1 MILSSARIHRP
12 RPTGQHKGE
21 HFCDTPVSVLHVVK
35 SLGLGGTEK
44 VAQLLATNLDRSRYA
59 VAVYSPTDGERG
71 TMLRAAGIPT
81 YIGKSIEETL
91 FRVNPAI
98 IHVHRAGWPE
108 PRLMRPIVLYARA
121 HPYTRIV
128 ETNVFGRY
136 DPSPWGRAVHCT
148 LFVSAFCAKRYEALY
163 GIAARPPRFQVLYN
177 PVETDFLANRCIA
190 PEKRD
195 FSRPVIGRLSRPDPG
210 KWSSLALDFLLEVSA
225 ARPEFSYLVVGG
237 IDAAY
242 EFVKRNGLAAH
253 VRFLEPLVTEDEL
266 ADFLNNLS
274 VFAHANDTGESF
286 GMSIAEA
293 MCAGLPVVT
302 HPCAFPKDNAQIELV
317 EHGRTGL
324 VAATAHEYAQA
335 VLWLL
340 DRPEEARRMG
350 RAARDKAVSLYSTS
364 LIAGQLADVY
374 DGLLRD
380 SMQRNGTRG

>member
-1 MILSSARIHRP
+1 MVLSHSRIQNRTDSRKNANIP
-12 RPTGQHKGE
+12 GAPI
-21 HFCDTPVSVLHVVK
+21 PVLHVVK

-44 VAQLLATNLDRSRYA
+44 TAQLFATHLDRSRYA
-59 VAVYSPTDGERG
+59 PAVHSPTDGERG
-71 TMLRAAGIPT
+71 PELRAAGIPT
-81 YIGKSIEETL
+81 HIGKNIEDTL
-91 FRVNPAI
+91 SRVNPTI

-108 PRLMRPIVLYARA
+108 PALMRPLVLYARTRR
-121 HPYTRIV
+121 HVRIV

-148 LFVSAFCAKRYEALY
+148 LFVSAFCAERYEKLY
-163 GIAARPPRFQVLYN
+163 NIPARPPRFRVLYN
-177 PVETDFLANRCIA
+177 PVEADFLANRCVA

-210 KWSSLALDFLLEVSA
+210 KWSSLALDFLPELRVA
-225 ARPEFSYLVVGG
+225 APEFSYLVVGG

-242 EFVKRNGLAAH
+242 EFVRRNGLETN
-253 VRFLEPLVTEDEL
+253 VRFLEPLATEEEL
-266 ADFLNNLS
+266 AGFLDRLS

-286 GMSIAEA
+286 GMCIAEA

-302 HPCAFPKDNAQIELV
+302 HPCAFPKDNAQLELV

-324 VAATAHEYAQA
+324 VAATAREYAQA

-340 DRPEEARRMG
+340 NHPPEARRMG
-350 RAARDKAVSLYSTS
+350 RAAREKALSSYAAP

-374 DGLLRD
+374 DGLLQD
-380 SMQRNGTRG
+380 SMQRNGACG

>member
-1 MILSSARIHRP
+1 MILSSTRAQSPHLA
-12 RPTGQHKGE
+12 GQHKVAR
-21 HFCDTPVSVLHVVK
+21 FCDTPVSVLHVVK

-44 VAQLLATNLDRSRYA
+44 VAQLFATNLDSSRYT

-71 TMLRAAGIPT
+71 AILRAAGIPT

-91 FRVNPAI
+91 LRVNPTI

-108 PRLMRPIVLYARA
+108 PRLMRPIVLYAQT
-121 HPYTRIV
+121 HPHARIV

-148 LFVSAFCAKRYEALY
+148 LFVSDFCAKRYEVLY
-163 GIAARPPRFQVLYN
+163 GIAPRPPRFRVLYN
-177 PVETDFLANRCIA
+177 PVETDFLINRCIA
-190 PEKRD
+190 PEKRN
-195 FSRPVIGRLSRPDPG
+195 FSRPVIGRLSRSDPG
-210 KWSSLALDFLLEVSA
+210 KWSPLALDFLLEVSA

-242 EFVKRNGLAAH
+242 EFVKRNGLAAN

-286 GMSIAEA
+286 GMCIAEA

-324 VAATAHEYAQA
+324 VATTAHEYAQA
-335 VLWLL
+335 VLWLF

-350 RAARDKAVSLYSTS
+350 QAAREKAVSHYSAS

-374 DGLLRD
+374 DGLLQD
-380 SMQRNGTRG
+380 SM